1 MEYRQ
6 LGNTGLEISAVG
18 LGGNVFGPPRQ
29 DLPSSIATVHH
40 ALALGVNFIDTAYIY
55 NDGRS
60 EEFLGKALAGRRGEV
75 ILASKCHLWN
85 MAEGES
91 VAARIR
97 SHCETSLRRL
107 NTDYLDLL
115 QLHFPFPHVAA
126 QEILEAFAPLVRE
139 GKVRH
144 IGQCNYAAWRHA
156 ESLGEAARL
165 GVPAFATA
173 QHQCSLLVRGAQ
185 LELLPFCEEKG
196 IGFLPYFPLAAGLL
210 SGKYRPG
217 EAAPAGTRGAA
228 GSPPVTR
235 LRTPHNER
243 LLAALTEFAAA
254 RGHSLLELAF
264 AWLLSQ
270 PAVSSVI
277 AGTMSPAQL
286 EANVNAGQWRLSA
299 ADGEALAQL
308 LGPVLPQWQ
317 TEPDLASFR

>member
-6 LGNTGLEISAVG
+6 LGNTGLEVSAVG

-29 DLPSSIATVHH
+29 DLPSSITTVHH
-40 ALALGVNFIDTAYIY
+40 ALALGVNFIDTAHIY

-85 MAEGES
+85 MAPGES
-91 VAARIR
+91 VSAVIR
-97 SHCETSLRRL
+97 SQCEISLRRL
-107 NTDYLDLL
+107 DTDYLDLL

-156 ESLGEAARL
+156 EALGEAARL

-173 QHQCSLLVRGAQ
+173 QHQYSLLVRGAQ
-185 LELLPFCEEKG
+185 LELLPFCMEKG

-217 EAAPAGTRGAA
+217 AAAPAGTRGAA
-228 GSPPVTR
+228 GSPTVTR
-235 LRTPHNER
+235 LRTPQNER
-243 LLAALTEFAAA
+243 LLAALAEFAAT

-277 AGTMSPAQL
+277 AGTMNPAQI

-299 ADGEALAQL
+299 ADGEALAEL

-317 TEPDLASFR
+317 AEPDLTSFR

>member
-6 LGNTGLEISAVG
+6 LGNTGLKVSAVG

-55 NDGRS
+55 NDGHS

-75 ILASKCHLWN
+75 ILASKCNLWN
-85 MAEGES
+85 MADGET
-91 VAARIR
+91 VARRIR

-107 NTDYLDLL
+107 DTDYLDLL
-115 QLHFPFPHVAA
+115 QLHFPAPQVPA
-126 QEILEAFAPLVRE
+126 QEILEAFAPLLRE

-156 ESLGEAARL
+156 EALGEAARL
-165 GVPAFATA
+165 GLPAFATA

-196 IGFLPYFPLAAGLL
+196 LGFLPYFPLAAGLL

-228 GSPPVTR
+228 GSPTVSR
-235 LRTPHNER
+235 LRTPQNER
-243 LLAALTEFAAA
+243 LLGALTEFAAA

-277 AGTMSPAQL
+277 AGTMSPAQI
-286 EANVNAGQWRLSA
+286 EANVRAGQWRLD
-299 ADGEALAQL
+299 ADDRTALAEL
-308 LGPVLPQWQ
+308 LGPVVPLWMA
-317 TEPDLASFR
+317 EPDLASFR

>member
-6 LGNTGLEISAVG
+6 LGNTGLTVSAVG

-40 ALALGVNFIDTAYIY
+40 ALALGVNLIDTAHMY
-55 NDGRS
+55 NDGHS

-75 ILASKCHLWN
+75 VLASKCHLWN
-85 MAEGES
+85 MAAGET

-97 SHCETSLRRL
+97 SHCETSLKRL
-107 NTDYLDLL
+107 NTDHLDLL
-115 QLHFPFPHVAA
+115 QLHFPFPQVSA
-126 QEILEAFAPLVRE
+126 QQILEAFAPLVRE

-165 GVPAFATA
+165 GLPAFATA

-196 IGFLPYFPLAAGLL
+196 LGFLPYFPLAAGLL

-217 EAAPAGTRGAA
+217 EAAPAGSRGAA
-228 GSPPVTR
+228 GSPTVTR
-235 LRTPHNER
+235 LRTPENEH
-243 LLAALTEFAAA
+243 LLGALTEFAAA

-270 PAVSSVI
+270 RAVSSVI
-277 AGTMSPAQL
+277 AGAMSPAQI
-286 EANVNAGQWRLSA
+286 EANVRAGRWRLSA
-299 ADGEALAQL
+299 DDRAALDQL
-308 LGPVLPQWQ
+308 LGPVVPLWMP
-317 TEPDLASFR
+317 EPDLASFR

>member
-6 LGNTGLEISAVG
+6 LGNTGLKVSAVG

-40 ALALGVNFIDTAYIY
+40 ALALGVNLIDTAHMY

-60 EEFLGKALAGRRGEV
+60 EEFLGKALAGRRGDV
-75 ILASKCHLWN
+75 VLASKCHLWN
-85 MAEGES
+85 MAAGES

-107 NTDYLDLL
+107 DTDYLDLL
-115 QLHFPFPHVAA
+115 QLHFPFPQVSAE
-126 QEILEAFAPLVRE
+126 EILQAFAPLLRE

-156 ESLGEAARL
+156 EALGEAARL
-165 GVPAFATA
+165 GLPAFATA

-210 SGKYRPG
+210 SGKYRAG
-217 EAAPAGTRGAA
+217 EPAPAGTRGAA
-228 GSPPVTR
+228 GSPTVSR
-235 LRTPHNER
+235 LRTPENER
-243 LLAALTEFAAA
+243 LLGALTEFAAA

-277 AGTMSPAQL
+277 AGTMSPAQI
-286 EANVNAGQWRLSA
+286 EANVSAGQWRLD
-299 ADGEALAQL
+299 ADDRTALAEL
-308 LGPVLPQWQ
+308 LGPVVPLWMA
-317 TEPDLASFR
+317 EPDLASFR

>member
-6 LGNTGLEISAVG
+6 LGRTGLKVSAVG
-18 LGGNVFGPPRQ
+18 LGGNVFGEPRQ
-29 DLPSSIATVHH
+29 DLHSSIATVAR
-40 ALALGVNFIDTAYIY
+40 ALELGVNFIDTAHIY

-60 EEFLGKALAGRRGEV
+60 EEYLGTALASRRGEV
-75 ILASKCHLWN
+75 ILASKCHLLN
-85 MAEGES
+85 LAGGET
-91 VAARIR
+91 VAQRIR

-107 NTDYLDLL
+107 RTDYLDLL
-115 QLHFPFPHVAA
+115 QLHFPAPQVPA
-126 QEILEAFAPLVRE
+126 QEILEAFALLLRE

-156 ESLGEAARL
+156 EALGEAARL
-165 GVPAFATA
+165 GLPAFATA

-196 IGFLPYFPLAAGLL
+196 LGFLPYFPLAAGLL

-228 GSPPVTR
+228 GSPTVSR
-235 LRTPHNER
+235 LRTPENEG

-254 RGHSLLELAF
+254 RDHSLLELAF

-277 AGTMSPAQL
+277 AGTMSPAQI
-286 EANVNAGQWRLSA
+286 EANVAAGQWRLDA
-299 ADGEALAQL
+299 GDRAALAEL
-308 LGPVLPQWQ
+308 LGPVVALWMA
-317 TEPDLASFR
+317 EPDLASFR

>member
-6 LGNTGLEISAVG
+6 LGNTGLKVSAVG

-29 DLPSSIATVHH
+29 DLPSSIATVHR
-40 ALALGVNFIDTAYIY
+40 ALALGVNLIDTAHFY

-75 ILASKCHLWN
+75 ILASKCHLWT
-85 MAEGES
+85 MTAGES
-91 VAARIR
+91 VAARVR
-97 SHCETSLRRL
+97 SHCETSLRRMD
-107 NTDYLDLL
+107 TDYLDLL
-115 QLHFPFPHVAA
+115 QLHFPAPQVSA

-156 ESLGEAARL
+156 EALGESARL
-165 GVPAFATA
+165 GLPAFATA

-185 LELLPFCEEKG
+185 LELLPFCEAKG

-228 GSPPVTR
+228 GSPTVTR
-235 LRTPHNER
+235 LRTPDNER
-243 LLAALTEFAAA
+243 LLGALGEFATA

-277 AGTMSPAQL
+277 AGVMSPAQI
-286 EANVNAGQWRLSA
+286 EANVAAGQWRLDA
-299 ADGEALAQL
+299 EDRKALADL
-308 LGPVLPQWQ
+308 LGPVVPLWQ
-317 TEPDLASFR
+317 SEPDLASFR

>member
-85 MAEGES
+85 MAPGES

-107 NTDYLDLL
+107 DTDYLDLL

-165 GVPAFATA
+165 GLPAFATA

-228 GSPPVTR
+228 GSPTVTR
-235 LRTPHNER
+235 LRTPQNER
-243 LLAALTEFAAA
+243 LLAALTEFAAT

-277 AGTMSPAQL
+277 AGTMSPAQI
-286 EANVNAGQWRLSA
+286 EANVNAGQWRLG
-299 ADGEALAQL
+299 ADDRTALAEL
-308 LGPVLPQWQ
+308 LGPVVPQWQ

>member
-6 LGNTGLEISAVG
+6 LGNTGLKVSAVG

-29 DLPSSIATVHH
+29 DLPSSIATVHR

-55 NDGRS
+55 NDGHS

-75 ILASKCHLWN
+75 ILASKCNLWN
-85 MAEGES
+85 MADGES

-97 SHCETSLRRL
+97 SHCQTSLRRL

-115 QLHFPFPHVAA
+115 QLHFPAPQVPA

-144 IGQCNYAAWRHA
+144 TGQCNYAAWRHA
-156 ESLGEAARL
+156 EALGESARL
-165 GVPAFATA
+165 GLPAFVTA

-228 GSPPVTR
+228 GSPTVTR
-235 LRTPHNER
+235 LRTPDNER

-277 AGTMSPAQL
+277 AGVMSPAQI
-286 EANVNAGQWRLSA
+286 EANVTAGQWRLG
-299 ADGEALAQL
+299 ADDIRLLGEL
-308 LGPVLPQWQ
+308 LGPIVPLWMA
-317 TEPDLASFR
+317 EPDLASFR

>member
-6 LGNTGLEISAVG
+6 LGNTGLEVSAVG

-29 DLPSSIATVHH
+29 DLPSSIATVHR
-40 ALALGVNFIDTAYIY
+40 ALELGVNLIDTAYLY
-55 NDGRS
+55 NDGHS
-60 EEFLGKALAGRRGEV
+60 EAFLGQALAGRRGAV
-75 ILASKCHLWN
+75 ILASKCHLLN
-85 MAEGES
+85 LAAGES

-107 NTDYLDLL
+107 GTDYLDLL
-115 QLHFPFPHVAA
+115 QLHFPAPQVSA

-156 ESLGEAARL
+156 EALGESMRL
-165 GVPAFATA
+165 GLPAFATA

-185 LELLPFCEEKG
+185 RELLPFCEAKG

-228 GSPPVTR
+228 GSPTVTR
-235 LRTPHNER
+235 MRTPQNER
-243 LLAALTEFAAA
+243 LLAALTDFAAA
-254 RGHSLLELAF
+254 RGHNLLELAF

-277 AGTMSPAQL
+277 AGVMSPAQL
-286 EANVNAGQWRLSA
+286 EANVAAGQWRLNT
-299 ADGEALAQL
+299 DDRTALADL
-308 LGPVLPQWQ
+308 LDPVAPLWQ
-317 TEPDLASFR
+317 SEPDLASFR

>member
-6 LGNTGLEISAVG
+6 LGNTGLKVSAVG

-40 ALALGVNFIDTAYIY
+40 ALALGVNLIDTAHMY
-55 NDGRS
+55 NDGHS

-75 ILASKCHLWN
+75 VLASKCHLWS
-85 MAEGES
+85 MAAGES
-91 VAARIR
+91 VASRIR
-97 SHCETSLRRL
+97 SHCETSLKRL
-107 NTDYLDLL
+107 NTDHLDLL
-115 QLHFPFPHVAA
+115 QLHFPFPQVSA

-196 IGFLPYFPLAAGLL
+196 LGFLPYFPLAAGLL

-217 EAAPAGTRGAA
+217 EAAPAGSRGAA
-228 GSPPVTR
+228 GSPTVTR
-235 LRTPHNER
+235 LRTPENER
-243 LLAALTEFAAA
+243 LLGALSEFAAA

-270 PAVSSVI
+270 RAVSSVI
-277 AGTMSPAQL
+277 AGTMSPAQI
-286 EANVNAGQWRLSA
+286 EANVRAGQWRLSA
-299 ADGEALAQL
+299 DDRAALDRL
-308 LGPVLPQWQ
+308 LGPVVPLWMP
-317 TEPDLASFR
+317 EPDLASFR